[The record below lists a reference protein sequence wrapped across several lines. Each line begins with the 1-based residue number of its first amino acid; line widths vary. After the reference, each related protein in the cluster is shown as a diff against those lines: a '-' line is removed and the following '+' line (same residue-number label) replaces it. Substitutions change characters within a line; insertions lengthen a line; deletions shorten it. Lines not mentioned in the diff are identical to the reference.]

1 MQHEP
6 GTARQWADRAR
17 QAAAHASD
25 PIQQQALRTVAAELD
40 RADAALR
47 AAYGYAE
54 ESGVA
59 GLTQATRAL
68 QHTTA

>member
-17 QAAAHASD
+17 QIAAHAGD

-54 ESGVA
+54 EAGVPA
-59 GLTQATRAL
+59 LAEATRTL
-68 QHTTA
+68 QHVTA